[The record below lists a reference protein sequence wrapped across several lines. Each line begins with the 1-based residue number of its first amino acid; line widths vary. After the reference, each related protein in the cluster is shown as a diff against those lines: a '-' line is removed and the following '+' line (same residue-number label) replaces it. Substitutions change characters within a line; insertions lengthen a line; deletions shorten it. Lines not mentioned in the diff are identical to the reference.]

1 MVRFFEMPF
10 EFDNVPLASLQIIS
24 LPPTA
29 IFLLQLFT
37 ITNTKDA
44 LSCIQATAP
53 HSQRNC
59 KRVSEHNNW
68 QLYSSRMQGRD
79 SFESKHHVYD
89 TQASERVKALS
100 SERRRSSLLAL
111 DRQVITLV
119 KFSNSLTPA

>member
-89 TQASERVKALS
+89 TQASEESQSAQLG
-100 SERRRSSLLAL
+100 AP
-111 DRQVITLV
+111 QVQSVGAGSTGYH
-119 KFSNSLTPA
+119 SC